1 MIRRSFNAFLTEFFL
16 DFVSKLLYLF
26 KFATYCLCE
35 SITGFV
41 WRDSGSVA
49 RGHSTCATVSW
60 LTQPARTDEMLNVN
74 VRCTERSPGYARLET
89 GINLN
94 RRE

>member
-1 MIRRSFNAFLTEFFL
+1 MPEFWQCG
-16 DFVSKLLYLF
+16 
-26 KFATYCLCE
+26 A
-35 SITGFV
+35 
-41 WRDSGSVA
+41 
-49 RGHSTCATVSW
+49 CATVSW

-94 RRE
+94 RHE